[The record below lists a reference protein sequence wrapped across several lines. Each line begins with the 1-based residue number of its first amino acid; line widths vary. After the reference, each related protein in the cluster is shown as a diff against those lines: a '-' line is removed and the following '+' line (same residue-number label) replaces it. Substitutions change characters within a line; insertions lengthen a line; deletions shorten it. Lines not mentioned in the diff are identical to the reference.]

1 MLSRIANSL
10 FWMGR
15 YLERAQHTARYVHVH
30 YFSALDAPILSR
42 KEIVM
47 DSINK
52 MTGLSYE
59 YEDQGRNMDDKEI
72 IYRIALDETNAVS
85 IKTSIFNARENA
97 RGARDI
103 LSSELWESI
112 NKFYHNVNSYSDKT
126 MTEEEI
132 LTFTEMVVDNCS
144 VVNGY
149 IDHSLLHNHT
159 WSMIQLGIRIE
170 AAGQLL
176 RILIAKISDVKKAE
190 REKMGKAIETY
201 QCITLLKS
209 AEAFD
214 MSRIHY
220 KAVPNLKDS
229 LEFLL
234 LNKDFPR
241 SIIYNLEEINKSL
254 NKIKEFKEEDKGSPE
269 FFIGKLCAVVNY
281 LTIEEIEKD
290 IFNFL
295 EKTLDDVYKLGS
307 MVEKR
312 IS

>member
-1 MLSRIANSL
+1 
-10 FWMGR
+10 MGR

-59 YEDQGRNMDDKEI
+59 YEDKGVDLTDKEI
-72 IYRIALDETNAVS
+72 IYRIALDESNPVS
-85 IKTSIFNARENA
+85 IKTCIFNARENA

-112 NKFYHNVNSYSDKT
+112 NKFYHHVNLYSDKQ
-126 MTEEEI
+126 MTEEDI
-132 LTFTEMVVDNCS
+132 LSFTEMVVDNCAI
-144 VVNGY
+144 VNGY

-176 RILIAKISDVKKAE
+176 RILIAKVDDIHKAE
-190 REKMGKAIETY
+190 KQKLGKAIETY

-209 AEAFD
+209 SEAFD
-214 MSRIHY
+214 MSRIHF
-220 KAVPNLKDS
+220 KSVPNVTDT

-241 SIIYNLEEINKSL
+241 SIIYNLEEIHKSL
-254 NKIKEFKEEDKGSPE
+254 MKIKEGKADDKGSVE
-269 FFIGKLCAVVNY
+269 FYIGKLCAHFNFM
-281 LTIEEIEKD
+281 TIEEIEKE
-290 IFNFL
+290 ILSFL
-295 EKTLDDVYKLGS
+295 EKTLDEVYMLGS

-312 IS
+312 ISLQS

>member
-1 MLSRIANSL
+1 
-10 FWMGR
+10 MGR
-15 YLERAQHTARYVHVH
+15 YLERAQHTARYVHAH

-59 YEDQGRNMDDKEI
+59 YDDKGKNLTDAEI
-72 IYRIALDETNAVS
+72 IYRIALDESNAVS

-112 NKFYHNVNSYSDKT
+112 NRFYHNVNSYHKKE
-126 MTEEEI
+126 MTEEDI
-132 LTFTEMVVDNCS
+132 LSFTEMVVDNCS
-144 VVNGY
+144 IVNGY

-170 AAGQLL
+170 AAGQLN
-176 RILIAKISDVKKAE
+176 RILIAKVDDIEKAKKQ
-190 REKMGKAIETY
+190 KLGKAIETY

-214 MSRIHY
+214 MSRVHY
-220 KAVPNLKDS
+220 KAVPNLKDT
-229 LEFLL
+229 LEFLI
-234 LNKDFPR
+234 LNKEFPR
-241 SIIYNLEEINKSL
+241 SIIYNLKEINKSL
-254 NKIKEFKEEDKGSPE
+254 QKIKELKEDKKDSPE
-269 FFIGKLCAVVNY
+269 FFIGKLYSEFNF
-281 LTIEEIEKD
+281 LTIEEVEGEITE
-290 IFNFL
+290 FL
-295 EKTLDDVYKLGS
+295 EKTLDKVYLLGK